1 MSATPLSAKLE
12 IAPKARLDIIDVK
25 EKFTDKLSGQNK
37 NYKKAFYCSFH
48 TTAGYLEQS
57 LCSRLNHSQDHIR
70 SFIKSFQK
78 LFPIG
83 ANYRHDQMELRN
95 ELSDEQKKFEPKNAD
110 SHLTFMGSG
119 LKNCV
124 TYSNRRTIPVY
135 FIDLDGVHEYGPR
148 SRHTCAMFYN
158 QEEIVHSHKV
168 DVPVSRHPIDSVNLR
183 DQKLAYIDKL
193 NHLLEKYDIEN
204 GRIDI
209 TLDPSERNAGLTVN
223 EYETLLMRHDLVE
236 ILRNPVKF
244 MGPKGKYL
252 LQNPH
257 TIPARTIEYAKYD
270 LVHLFNELMD
280 VFQLSES
287 MLERFLSKF
296 IALPAS
302 RFLRMK
308 RQISLLITNNKGN
321 HLGKIVQGTYQSPVL
336 VQWKSNGKPFRLLD
350 VTITRFK

>member
-1 MSATPLSAKLE
+1 MS
-12 IAPKARLDIIDVK
+12 
-25 EKFTDKLSGQNK
+25 
-37 NYKKAFYCSFH
+37 
-48 TTAGYLEQS
+48 
-57 LCSRLNHSQDHIR
+57 
-70 SFIKSFQK
+70 
-78 LFPIG
+78 
-83 ANYRHDQMELRN
+83 
-95 ELSDEQKKFEPKNAD
+95 
-110 SHLTFMGSG
+110 SG

-124 TYSNRRTIPVY
+124 TYSNKKNFPVY
-135 FIDLDGVHEYGPR
+135 FIDLDGVHEFGHR
-148 SRHTCAMFYN
+148 NRHTCAMFYN
-158 QEEIVHSHKV
+158 QEEVVHNHKV

-183 DQKLAYIDKL
+183 DQKLSYIDKL

-209 TLDPSERNAGLTVN
+209 TLDPAERNAGLTVN
-223 EYETLLMRHDLVE
+223 EYETLLMRHDLVD

-252 LQNPH
+252 LQHPH
-257 TIPARTIEYAKYD
+257 TIPSRTIEYAKYD

-287 MLERFLSKF
+287 KLERFLSKF

-308 RQISLLITNNKGN
+308 RQISLLITNNKAN
-321 HLGKIVQGTYQSPVL
+321 SLGKIVQGTYQSPVL

>member
-1 MSATPLSAKLE
+1 MSATPLHAQIE
-12 IAPKARLDIIDVK
+12 ISPQKRLDIIDVK
-25 EKFTDKLSGQNK
+25 EKFTDLLSGK
-37 NYKKAFYCSFH
+37 NTDYKKAFYCSFH

-57 LCSRLNHSQDHIR
+57 ICSRLNHSRDHIQ

-83 ANYRHDQMELRN
+83 ANYRHDQMDLRD
-95 ELSDEQKKFEPKNAD
+95 ELSDEQKKHEPKNAD

-119 LKNCV
+119 LNNCV
-124 TYSNRRTIPVY
+124 TYTNRPKIPVY
-135 FIDLDGVHEYGPR
+135 FIDLDGVHEYGQR
-148 SRHTCAMFYN
+148 NRQTCVLYYN
-158 QEEIVHSHKV
+158 AEEVVHSHKV
-168 DVPVSRHPIDSVNLR
+168 DVPISRHPIDSVNLR

-193 NHLLEKYDIEN
+193 NHFLEKYDVEN

-209 TLDPSERNAGLTVN
+209 TLDPSERHAGLTVN

-257 TIPARTIEYAKYD
+257 TIPSRTIEYAKYD
-270 LVHLFNELMD
+270 LVRLFNELME

-287 MLERFLSKF
+287 MLERVLSKF

-308 RQISLLITNNKGN
+308 RQISLLISNNRKN
-321 HLGKIVQGTYQSPVL
+321 QLGKIVQGTYQSPVL

>member
-1 MSATPLSAKLE
+1 MTTNPVCAQLDIL
-12 IAPKARLDIIDVK
+12 PKSRLDIIDVK
-25 EKFTDKLSGQNK
+25 SKFADLLSGKNT
-37 NYKKAFYCSFH
+37 NYKKALYCSFH

-57 LCSRLNHSQDHIR
+57 LCARLNYSQDHIR

-83 ANYRHDQMELRN
+83 ANYRHDQMELRD
-95 ELSDEQKKFEPKNAD
+95 ELSDEQKKFEPRNAD

-124 TYSNRRTIPVY
+124 TYRNKKYVPVY
-135 FIDLDGVHEYGPR
+135 FIDLDGVHDYGQR
-148 SRHTCAMFYN
+148 NRHTCAIFYN
-158 QEEIVHSHKV
+158 REEVVHKHKV

-183 DQKLAYIDKL
+183 DQKLAYIEKL
-193 NHLLEKYDIEN
+193 NHLLEKHDIEN

-223 EYETLLMRHDLVE
+223 EYETLLMRHDLVD

-257 TIPARTIEYAKYD
+257 TIPSRTIEYAKYD

-287 MLERFLSKF
+287 MLERILSKF

-308 RQISLLITNNKGN
+308 RQISLLITNNRAN
-321 HLGKIVQGTYQSPVL
+321 RLGKIVQGTYQSPVL

-350 VTITRFK
+350 VTITQFK